1 MSRTVI
7 LLDSNAYFRLACSV
21 RPLLGDEFGPDKC
34 TLVVIPQLA
43 QEFRRSSR
51 LQTKF
56 EWVLEPEYVENRA
69 RHTLTSPKKC
79 REEIELTCSYVAG
92 RAEELGLT
100 VSPVDCWALASAH
113 VLRLALATDDTG
125 MQALAGDLQ
134 LGAKLLTTL
143 ELLKL
148 MLDARRVSLGDVVT
162 IVQYWQYNRDLPR
175 NAREDYLRLFGT
187 PMPKPD

>member
-21 RPLLGDEFGPDKC
+21 RPLLGGEFGPEKC
-34 TLVVIPQLA
+34 TLAVIPQLA
-43 QEFRRSSR
+43 QEFRRSNR
-51 LQTKF
+51 LQSKF
-56 EWVLEPEYVENRA
+56 EWVLEPEYVDNRA
-69 RHTLTSPKKC
+69 RHTLTPPKKH

-113 VLRLALATDDTG
+113 VLRLSLATDDTG

-134 LGAKLLTTL
+134 FGAKLLTTL

-148 MLDARRVSLGDVVT
+148 MLDARRVSLEDVERV
-162 IVQYWQYNRDLPR
+162 VQYWQYNRDLPS
-175 NAREDYLRLFGT
+175 NARENYQRLFGG
-187 PMPKPD
+187 PLPSPE